1 MTNPLN
7 NSWYSI
13 GDNKYSTLDEVATAT
28 ETREAVVQKEVE
40 SILASSECK
49 HSVLEPMVDLSS
61 VWIYAST
68 IADDIIESLTG
79 IEREVQY
86 AEDLLTD
93 GEFEVDSYDYGDEVK
108 ITVTKYD
115 GNDDAKVHLR
125 DAKQEISSLE
135 DEVRQKLS
143 DISQE
148 DIDPQNMYH
157 LCVECKATFNHEE
170 VKYVHKAAQ

>member
-13 GDNKYSTLDEVATAT
+13 GTNRLSILDEVATAT

-61 VWIYAST
+61 VWIFAST
-68 IADDIIESLTG
+68 IADDLISSIREIEGS
-79 IEREVQY
+79 VQS
-86 AEDLLTD
+86 AEDELGGGD
-93 GEFEVDSYDYGDEVK
+93 FDVDWNDYGDEVK
-108 ITVTKYD
+108 ISVTKYD
-115 GNDDAKVHLR
+115 NTDVVETYLR
-125 DAKQEISSLE
+125 DIMTEANDLVI
-135 DEVRQKLS
+135 EVNEKLS

-148 DIDPQNMYH
+148 SIDPQNTYH
-157 LCVECKATFNHEE
+157 LCVECRATFNHEE
-170 VKYVHKAAQ
+170 VKYVKTAE

>member
-61 VWIYAST
+61 VWLYAST
-68 IADDIIESLTG
+68 IADDLISSIRDIEGS
-79 IEREVQY
+79 VQS
-86 AEDLLTD
+86 AEDELGGGD
-93 GEFEVDSYDYGDEVK
+93 FDVDWDDYGTEVK
-108 ITVTKYD
+108 ISVTKYD
-115 GNDDAKVHLR
+115 NTDDLKTYLQDTQTEASDLVS
-125 DAKQEISSLE
+125 QVNE
-135 DEVRQKLS
+135 KLS
-143 DISQE
+143 NISQE

>member
-13 GDNKYSTLDEVATAT
+13 GNNKYSTLDEVATAT

-79 IEREVQY
+79 C
-86 AEDLLTD
+86 LLYT
-93 GEFEVDSYDYGDEVK
+93 SPSPRDYE
-108 ITVTKYD
+108 
-115 GNDDAKVHLR
+115 
-125 DAKQEISSLE
+125 
-135 DEVRQKLS
+135 
-143 DISQE
+143 
-148 DIDPQNMYH
+148 
-157 LCVECKATFNHEE
+157 
-170 VKYVHKAAQ
+170 

>member
-13 GDNKYSTLDEVATAT
+13 GNNKYSTLDEVATAT

-61 VWIYAST
+61 VWIYATT
-68 IADDIIESLTG
+68 IAEDIIGPLAG

-125 DAKQEISSLE
+125 DAKKEISSLE
-135 DEVRQKLS
+135 DEVRQKLE